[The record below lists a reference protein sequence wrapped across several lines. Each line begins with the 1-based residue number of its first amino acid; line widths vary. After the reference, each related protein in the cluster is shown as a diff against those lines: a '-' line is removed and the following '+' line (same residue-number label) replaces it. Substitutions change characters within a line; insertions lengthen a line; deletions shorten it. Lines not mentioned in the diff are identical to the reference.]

1 MYLSSVSPEGTSAHA
16 LVITLSVLSEVVKST
31 GPRVRLPGSNLGSI
45 N

>member
-1 MYLSSVSPEGTSAHA
+1 MYLSSVSPENTAHA
-16 LVITLSVLSEVVKST
+16 LVITLSVLFKVVKST